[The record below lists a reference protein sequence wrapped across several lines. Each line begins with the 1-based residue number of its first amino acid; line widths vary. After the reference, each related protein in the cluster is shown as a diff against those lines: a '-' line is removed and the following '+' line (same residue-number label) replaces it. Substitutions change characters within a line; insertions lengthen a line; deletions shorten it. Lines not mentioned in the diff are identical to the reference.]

1 MTGMYFKIALNNV
14 RKSFK
19 DYSIYFLTLTLG
31 VCIFYAFNSIGDQK
45 AFLELGKRQ
54 SEYINILQR
63 LISGISVFIS
73 CVLGG
78 LILYANNFLV
88 KKRKKELGIY
98 MTLGMGKNKISKIL
112 TYETALVGIISL
124 VVGLGVGIIVSQGI
138 SAFASK
144 LFEVSLSNYKFLL
157 STDAILKTVLYFGII
172 FILVMIFNTFVIS
185 KYKLIDMLT
194 AAKKNEDI
202 KIKNPILTAI
212 IFFISL
218 GLLGVAYKLV
228 IKVGLNPTDRMF
240 LVSIVLGILGTLLL
254 FFSLAGFVLYV
265 LQRNKNVYLKGL
277 NIFVLRQM
285 NSKIN
290 TNFLSMTVICL
301 MLFLT
306 ISTLATGLS
315 FKNALEK
322 GLENTTPFDAS
333 ATYYIDEDSK
343 IKTAEESIKELGFKF
358 NPEDKIVS
366 YNEYKLEKTNLESL
380 LNKNAEGK
388 NKKEIVEAM
397 TYKGTNAISISSYND
412 IRALSGEKSVSLANN
427 EVLISSNLG
436 EVENTLKNILKNNE
450 KIEIDGKEYKIANNA
465 LIGEGKVIKE
475 AFESTGM
482 TNNFFTLI
490 VPDNIVSNL
499 KPIANKININFPKNS
514 NEEERVQKLF
524 NEYRDGVVDSSKYG
538 FVNGYT
544 KARIYE
550 DNNGMTNI
558 VLFIGIYLGVIF
570 LISST
575 AVLALQQLSEASD
588 SIDRYK
594 SLRRI
599 GVSQKMI
606 NKSIFTQVSIYFGLP
621 LVLALVHSVVAIKVV
636 NGFLTMFNRP
646 DIGVSSLVTAL
657 IMVIVY
663 GGYFYA
669 TYTGYKSTV
678 KNALKQK

>member
-1 MTGMYFKIALNNV
+1 MYFKIALNNV

-45 AFLELGKRQ
+45 AFMELGSRQ
-54 SEYINILQR
+54 AEYIKVLQG
-63 LISGISVFIS
+63 LISGISIFIS
-73 CVLGG
+73 CILGG

-124 VVGLGVGIIVSQGI
+124 VVGLGVGIILSQGI
-138 SAFASK
+138 SAFAAK
-144 LFEVSLSNYKFLL
+144 LFEVPLSNYKFLL
-157 STDAILKTVLYFGII
+157 STDAIIKTVLYFGII
-172 FILVMIFNTFVIS
+172 FILVMLFNTVVIS

-194 AAKKNEDI
+194 AAKKNEDM

-212 IFFISL
+212 IFLLSL
-218 GLLGVAYKLV
+218 GLLGGAYTLV
-228 IKVGLNPTDRMF
+228 IKVGLDPMNRMF
-240 LVSIVLGILGTLLL
+240 LVSIGLGVLGTLLL

-265 LQRNKNVYLKGL
+265 VQKNKNVYLKGL

-306 ISTLATGLS
+306 IGTLSTGLS

-322 GLENTTPFDAS
+322 GLEATTPFDAS
-333 ATYYIDEDSK
+333 ATYYPDENGK

-358 NPEDKIVS
+358 NPEDKVVS
-366 YNEYKLEKTNLESL
+366 YNEYGLKNTNLGNL
-380 LNKNAEGK
+380 LDKNAEGK
-388 NKKEIVEAM
+388 NTKNLVA
-397 TYKGTNAISISSYND
+397 TVTDYGVNTISISSYNA
-412 IRALSGEKSVSLANN
+412 IRELKGEKALSLNNN
-427 EVLISSNLG
+427 EVLLSSNFNQL
-436 EVENTLKNILKNNE
+436 ENTLKNTIENDN
-450 KIEIDGKEYKIANNA
+450 KIEIDGKEYTIANA
-465 LIGEGKVIKE
+465 SLTGKKQAIDE
-475 AFESTGM
+475 SLESTGM
-482 TNNFFTLI
+482 ASNFLTLI
-490 VPDNIVSNL
+490 VPDNVVSNL
-499 KPIANKININFPKNS
+499 EPFSNKININFNNS
-514 NEEERVQKLF
+514 KEEQERVQKLF
-524 NEYRDGVVDSSKYG
+524 NDYRDGIVDTSKYG

-544 KARIYE
+544 RTVIYQ
-550 DNNGMTNI
+550 DNNGVTNMI
-558 VLFIGIYLGVIF
+558 LFIGIYLGIIF

-588 SIDRYK
+588 SVGRYK

-621 LVLALVHSVVAIKVV
+621 LVVALVHSVVAIKVV
-636 NGFLTMFNRP
+636 NGFLTMFNKP
-646 DIGVSSLVTAL
+646 DIGTSSMVTAL

-669 TYTGYKSTV
+669 TYTGYKSTI

>member
-1 MTGMYFKIALNNV
+1 MYFKIALNNV

-54 SEYINILQR
+54 AEYIKVLQG

-144 LFEVSLSNYKFLL
+144 LFQVSLSDYKFLL

-228 IKVGLNPTDRMF
+228 IKVGLNPTDSMF

-265 LQRNKNVYLKGL
+265 LQKNKNIYLKGL

-380 LNKNAEGK
+380 LNKNSEGK

-412 IRALSGEKSVSLANN
+412 IRALSGEKPLSLVNN

-499 KPIANKININFPKNS
+499 NPIANKININFPKNS

-621 LVLALVHSVVAIKVV
+621 LVVALVHSIVAIKVV

>member
-1 MTGMYFKIALNNV
+1 MYFKIALNNV

-54 SEYINILQR
+54 AEYIKVLQG

-172 FILVMIFNTFVIS
+172 FILVMLFNTFVIS

-412 IRALSGEKSVSLANN
+412 IRALSGEKSLSLANN

-599 GVSQKMI
+599 GASQKMI
-606 NKSIFTQVSIYFGLP
+606 NKSISTQVSIYFGLP
-621 LVLALVHSVVAIKVV
+621 LVVALVHSVVAIKVV

>member
-1 MTGMYFKIALNNV
+1 MYFKIALNNV

>member
-1 MTGMYFKIALNNV
+1 MYFKIALNNV

-31 VCIFYAFNSIGDQK
+31 VCIFYAFNSVGDQK

-54 SEYINILQR
+54 AEYINILQR

-138 SAFASK
+138 SAFAAK

-157 STDAILKTVLYFGII
+157 STDAILKTILYFGII
-172 FILVMIFNTFVIS
+172 FISVMLFNTFVIS

-228 IKVGLNPTDRMF
+228 IKVGLDPTNSMF
-240 LVSIVLGILGTLLL
+240 LGSIVLGVLGTLLL

-265 LQRNKNVYLKGL
+265 LQKNKNVYLKGL

-322 GLENTTPFDAS
+322 GLESTTPFDAS
-333 ATYYIDEDSK
+333 ATYYVDEDNK
-343 IKTAEESIKELGFKF
+343 IKTAEEAIKELGCKF

-388 NKKEIVEAM
+388 NIKDIVEAM

-412 IRALSGEKSVSLANN
+412 IRALSGEKSVSLSNN

-436 EVENTLKNILKNNE
+436 EVENTLKNIIKNND

-490 VPDNIVSNL
+490 VPDNVVSNL
-499 KPIANKININFPKNS
+499 NPIANKININFPKNS
-514 NEEERVQKLF
+514 KEEEQRVQKLF
-524 NEYRDGVVDSSKYG
+524 NDYRDGIVDLSKYG

-544 KARIYE
+544 RARIYE
-550 DNNGMTNI
+550 DNNGMTNT

-621 LVLALVHSVVAIKVV
+621 LVVALVHSVVAIKVV
-636 NGFLTMFNRP
+636 NGFLTMFNKP
-646 DIGVSSLVTAL
+646 DIGASSLVTAL

>member
-1 MTGMYFKIALNNV
+1 MYFKIALNNV

-54 SEYINILQR
+54 AEYINILQR

-124 VVGLGVGIIVSQGI
+124 VVGLGVGVIVSQGI

-172 FILVMIFNTFVIS
+172 FILVMLFNTFVIS

-343 IKTAEESIKELGFKF
+343 IKTAEESIRELGFKF

-388 NKKEIVEAM
+388 NIKDIVEAM

-621 LVLALVHSVVAIKVV
+621 LVVALVHSVVAIKVV

-646 DIGVSSLVTAL
+646 DIGGSSLVTAL

>member
-1 MTGMYFKIALNNV
+1 MYFKIALNNV

-412 IRALSGEKSVSLANN
+412 IRALSGEKPVSLANN

-450 KIEIDGKEYKIANNA
+450 KIEIDGKEYKVANNA
-465 LIGEGKVIKE
+465 LIGEEKVIKE

-499 KPIANKININFPKNS
+499 KPIANKINLNFPKNS

-621 LVLALVHSVVAIKVV
+621 LVVALVHSVVAIKVV

-646 DIGVSSLVTAL
+646 DIGGSSLVTAL

>member
-1 MTGMYFKIALNNV
+1 MYFKIALNNV

-54 SEYINILQR
+54 AEYIKVLQG

-144 LFEVSLSNYKFLL
+144 LFQVSLSDYKFLL
-157 STDAILKTVLYFGII
+157 STDAILKTILYFGII

-228 IKVGLNPTDRMF
+228 IKVGLNPTDSMF

-265 LQRNKNVYLKGL
+265 LQKNKNVYLKGL

-388 NKKEIVEAM
+388 NIKDIVEAM

-412 IRALSGEKSVSLANN
+412 IRALSGEKPVSLSNN

-436 EVENTLKNILKNNE
+436 EVENVLKNILKNNE

-499 KPIANKININFPKNS
+499 NPIANKININFPKNS

-621 LVLALVHSVVAIKVV
+621 LVVALVHSVVAIKVV

>member
-1 MTGMYFKIALNNV
+1 MYFKIALNNV

-54 SEYINILQR
+54 AEYINILQR

-228 IKVGLNPTDRMF
+228 IKVGLDPTNSMF
-240 LVSIVLGILGTLLL
+240 LGSIVLGVLGTLLL

-343 IKTAEESIKELGFKF
+343 IKTAEESIRELGFKF

-388 NKKEIVEAM
+388 NIKDIVEAM

-412 IRALSGEKSVSLANN
+412 IRALSGEKPVSLANN

-450 KIEIDGKEYKIANNA
+450 KIEIDGKEYKVANNA
-465 LIGEGKVIKE
+465 LIGEEKVIKE

-524 NEYRDGVVDSSKYG
+524 NEYRDGIVDLDKYG

-544 KARIYE
+544 RERIYE
-550 DNNGMTNI
+550 ENNGMTNI
-558 VLFIGIYLGVIF
+558 VLFIGIYLGIIF

-621 LVLALVHSVVAIKVV
+621 LVVALVHSMVAIKVV
-636 NGFLTMFNRP
+636 NAFLTVFNKP
-646 DIGVSSLVTAL
+646 DIGGSSLVTAL

>member
-1 MTGMYFKIALNNV
+1 MYFKIALNNV

-45 AFLELGKRQ
+45 AFLEFGKRQ
-54 SEYINILQR
+54 AEYIKVLQS

-265 LQRNKNVYLKGL
+265 LQKNKNVYLKGL

-343 IKTAEESIKELGFKF
+343 IKTAEESIRELGFKF

-388 NKKEIVEAM
+388 NIKDIVEAM

-436 EVENTLKNILKNNE
+436 EVENTLKNIIKNND

-490 VPDNIVSNL
+490 VPDNMVSNL

-544 KARIYE
+544 RARIYE

-621 LVLALVHSVVAIKVV
+621 LVVALVHSVVAIKVV

>member
-1 MTGMYFKIALNNV
+1 MYFKIALNNV

-54 SEYINILQR
+54 AEYINILQR

-265 LQRNKNVYLKGL
+265 LQKNKNVYLKGL

-366 YNEYKLEKTNLESL
+366 YNEYKLEKTSLESL

-388 NKKEIVEAM
+388 NIKDIVEAM

-465 LIGEGKVIKE
+465 LIGQGKVIKE

-544 KARIYE
+544 RARIYE

-621 LVLALVHSVVAIKVV
+621 LVVALVHSVVAIKVV

-646 DIGVSSLVTAL
+646 DIGGSSLVTAL

-663 GGYFYA
+663 GAYLYA

>member
-1 MTGMYFKIALNNV
+1 MYFKIALNNV

-54 SEYINILQR
+54 AEYINILQR

-228 IKVGLNPTDRMF
+228 IKVGLDPTNSMF
-240 LVSIVLGILGTLLL
+240 LGSIVLGVLGTLLL

-343 IKTAEESIKELGFKF
+343 IKTAEESIRELGFKF

-388 NKKEIVEAM
+388 NIKDIVEAM

-412 IRALSGEKSVSLANN
+412 IRALSGEKPVSLANN

-450 KIEIDGKEYKIANNA
+450 KIEIDGKEYKVANNA
-465 LIGEGKVIKE
+465 LIGEEKVIKE

-621 LVLALVHSVVAIKVV
+621 LVVALVHSVVAIKVV

-646 DIGVSSLVTAL
+646 DIGGSSLVTAL

>member
-1 MTGMYFKIALNNV
+1 MYFKIALNNV

-54 SEYINILQR
+54 AEYIKVLQG

-124 VVGLGVGIIVSQGI
+124 VVGLGVGVIVSQGI

-172 FILVMIFNTFVIS
+172 FILVMLFNTFVIS

-366 YNEYKLEKTNLESL
+366 YNEYRLENTNLASL
-380 LNKNAEGK
+380 LTKNAQGK
-388 NKKEIVEAM
+388 NVEKM
-397 TYKGTNAISISSYND
+397 VPVVTDYGINSISISSYND

-621 LVLALVHSVVAIKVV
+621 LVVALVHSVVAIKVV

>member
-1 MTGMYFKIALNNV
+1 MYFKIALNNV

-31 VCIFYAFNSIGDQK
+31 VCIFYAFNSVGDQK

-54 SEYINILQR
+54 AEYINILQR

-138 SAFASK
+138 SAFAAK

-157 STDAILKTVLYFGII
+157 STDAILKTILYFGII
-172 FILVMIFNTFVIS
+172 FILVMLFNTFVIS

-228 IKVGLNPTDRMF
+228 IKVGLDPTNSMF
-240 LVSIVLGILGTLLL
+240 LGSIVLGVLGTLLL
-254 FFSLAGFVLYV
+254 FFSLAGFVLYA
-265 LQRNKNVYLKGL
+265 LQKNKNVYLKGL

-333 ATYYIDEDSK
+333 ATYYIDKDSK

-380 LNKNAEGK
+380 LNKNSEGK
-388 NKKEIVEAM
+388 NIKDIVEAM

-412 IRALSGEKSVSLANN
+412 IRALSGEKSVSLSNN

-436 EVENTLKNILKNNE
+436 EVENTLKNIIKNND
-450 KIEIDGKEYKIANNA
+450 KIEINGKEYKIANNA

-490 VPDNIVSNL
+490 VPDNVVSNL
-499 KPIANKININFPKNS
+499 NPIANKININFPKNS
-514 NEEERVQKLF
+514 KEEEQRVQKLF
-524 NEYRDGVVDSSKYG
+524 NDYRDGIVDLSKYG
-538 FVNGYT
+538 FVNGNT
-544 KARIYE
+544 RARIYE
-550 DNNGMTNI
+550 DNNGMTNT

-621 LVLALVHSVVAIKVV
+621 LVVALVHSVVAIKVV
-636 NGFLTMFNRP
+636 NGFLTMFNKP
-646 DIGVSSLVTAL
+646 DIGASSLVTAL

>member
-1 MTGMYFKIALNNV
+1 MYFKIALNNV

-45 AFLELGKRQ
+45 AFLEFGKRQ
-54 SEYINILQR
+54 AEYIKVLQS

-138 SAFASK
+138 SAFAAK

-157 STDAILKTVLYFGII
+157 STDAILKTILYFGII

-228 IKVGLNPTDRMF
+228 IKVGLNPTDSMF

-265 LQRNKNVYLKGL
+265 LQKNKNVYLKGL

-306 ISTLATGLS
+306 ISTLSTGLS

-322 GLENTTPFDAS
+322 GLEATTPFDAS
-333 ATYYIDEDSK
+333 ATYYVDENNK

-380 LNKNAEGK
+380 LTKNAQGKNAEKLAPTFSEYG
-388 NKKEIVEAM
+388 V
-397 TYKGTNAISISSYND
+397 NAISVSSYND

-427 EVLISSNLG
+427 EVLISSNLSELEG
-436 EVENTLKNILKNNE
+436 TLENVLKNNKE
-450 KIEIDGKEYKIANNA
+450 IEIDGKEYKIANNA

-482 TNNFFTLI
+482 TNNLFTLI
-490 VPDNIVSNL
+490 VPDNVLSNL
-499 KPIANKININFPKNS
+499 NPTSNKININFPKNS
-514 NEEERVQKLF
+514 KEEEQRVQKLF
-524 NEYRDGVVDSSKYG
+524 DEYRDGIVDLDKYG

-544 KARIYE
+544 RERIYE
-550 DNNGMTNI
+550 ENNGMTNI
-558 VLFIGIYLGVIF
+558 VLFIGIYLGIIF

-621 LVLALVHSVVAIKVV
+621 LVVALVHSVVAIKVV
-636 NGFLTMFNRP
+636 NGFLTMFNKP
-646 DIGVSSLVTAL
+646 DIGASSLVTTL

-669 TYTGYKSTV
+669 TYAGYKSTV
-678 KNALKQK
+678 KNAFKQK

>member
-1 MTGMYFKIALNNV
+1 MYFKIALNNV

-54 SEYINILQR
+54 AEYIKVLQR

-343 IKTAEESIKELGFKF
+343 IKTAEESIRELGFKF

-621 LVLALVHSVVAIKVV
+621 LVVALVHSIVAIKVV

>member
-1 MTGMYFKIALNNV
+1 MYFKIALNNV

-54 SEYINILQR
+54 AEYIKVLQG

-172 FILVMIFNTFVIS
+172 FILVMLFNTFVIS

-240 LVSIVLGILGTLLL
+240 LVSIVLGVLGTLLL

-343 IKTAEESIKELGFKF
+343 IKTAEESIRELGFKF

-621 LVLALVHSVVAIKVV
+621 LVVALVHSVVAIKVV

>member
-1 MTGMYFKIALNNV
+1 MYFKIALNNV

-54 SEYINILQR
+54 AEYINILQR

-228 IKVGLNPTDRMF
+228 IKVGLDPTNSMF
-240 LVSIVLGILGTLLL
+240 LGSIVLGVLGTLLL

-388 NKKEIVEAM
+388 NIKDIVEAM

-621 LVLALVHSVVAIKVV
+621 LVVALVHSVVAIKVV

-678 KNALKQK
+678 KNALKQQ

>member
-1 MTGMYFKIALNNV
+1 MYFKVALNNV

-31 VCIFYAFNSIGDQK
+31 VCIFYAFNSTGDQK

-54 SEYINILQR
+54 SEYINILQW

-138 SAFASK
+138 SAFAAK

-157 STDAILKTVLYFGII
+157 STDAILKTILYFGII
-172 FILVMIFNTFVIS
+172 FILVMLFNTFVIS

-254 FFSLAGFVLYV
+254 FSSLAGFVLYV

-388 NKKEIVEAM
+388 NIKDIVEAM

-524 NEYRDGVVDSSKYG
+524 NEYRDGIVDLDKYG

-558 VLFIGIYLGVIF
+558 VLFIGIYLGIIF

-621 LVLALVHSVVAIKVV
+621 LVVALVHSVVAIKVV
-636 NGFLTMFNRP
+636 NGFLTMFNKP
-646 DIGVSSLVTAL
+646 DIGASSLVTTL

>member
-1 MTGMYFKIALNNV
+1 MYFKIALNNV

-54 SEYINILQR
+54 AEYINILQR

-343 IKTAEESIKELGFKF
+343 IKTAEESIRELGFKF

-388 NKKEIVEAM
+388 NIKDIVEAM

-412 IRALSGEKSVSLANN
+412 IRALSGEKPVSLANN

-450 KIEIDGKEYKIANNA
+450 KIEIDGKEYKVANNA
-465 LIGEGKVIKE
+465 LIGEEKVIKE

-499 KPIANKININFPKNS
+499 KPIANKINLNFPKNS

-621 LVLALVHSVVAIKVV
+621 LVVALVHSVVAIKVV

-646 DIGVSSLVTAL
+646 DIGGSSLVTAL

>member
-1 MTGMYFKIALNNV
+1 MYFKIALNNV

-54 SEYINILQR
+54 AEYINILQR

-124 VVGLGVGIIVSQGI
+124 VVGLGVGVIVSQGI

-172 FILVMIFNTFVIS
+172 FILVMLFNTFVIS

-388 NKKEIVEAM
+388 NIKDIVEAM

-412 IRALSGEKSVSLANN
+412 IRTLSGEKSVSLANN

-621 LVLALVHSVVAIKVV
+621 LVVALVHSVVAIKVV

-646 DIGVSSLVTAL
+646 DIGGSSLVTAL

>member
-1 MTGMYFKIALNNV
+1 MYFKIALNNV

-54 SEYINILQR
+54 AEYIKVLQW

-144 LFEVSLSNYKFLL
+144 LFQVSLSDYKFLL

-343 IKTAEESIKELGFKF
+343 IKTVEESIKELGFKF

-388 NKKEIVEAM
+388 NKKDIVEAM

-412 IRALSGEKSVSLANN
+412 IRALSGEKPVSLANN

-436 EVENTLKNILKNNE
+436 KVENTLKNILKNNE

-524 NEYRDGVVDSSKYG
+524 NEYRDGIVDLDKYG

-558 VLFIGIYLGVIF
+558 VLFIGIYLGIIF

-636 NGFLTMFNRP
+636 NGFLTMFNKP
-646 DIGVSSLVTAL
+646 DIGASSLVTTL

>member
-1 MTGMYFKIALNNV
+1 MYFKIALNNV

-54 SEYINILQR
+54 AEYIKVLQR

-157 STDAILKTVLYFGII
+157 STDAILKTILYFGII

-343 IKTAEESIKELGFKF
+343 IKTAEESIRELGFKF

-621 LVLALVHSVVAIKVV
+621 LVVALVHSIVAIKVV

>member
-1 MTGMYFKIALNNV
+1 MYFKIALNNV

-54 SEYINILQR
+54 AEYINILQR

-228 IKVGLNPTDRMF
+228 IKVGLDPTNSMF
-240 LVSIVLGILGTLLL
+240 LGSIVLGVLGTLLL

-265 LQRNKNVYLKGL
+265 LQKNKNVYLKGL

-343 IKTAEESIKELGFKF
+343 IKTAEESIRELGFKF

-388 NKKEIVEAM
+388 NIKDIVEAM

-412 IRALSGEKSVSLANN
+412 IRALSGEKPVSLANN

-450 KIEIDGKEYKIANNA
+450 KIEIDGKEYKVANNA
-465 LIGEGKVIKE
+465 LIGEEKVIKE

-499 KPIANKININFPKNS
+499 KPIANKINLNFPKNS

-621 LVLALVHSVVAIKVV
+621 LVVALVHSVVAIKVV

-646 DIGVSSLVTAL
+646 DIGGSSLVTAL

>member
-1 MTGMYFKIALNNV
+1 MYFKIALNNV

-54 SEYINILQR
+54 AEYINILQR

-124 VVGLGVGIIVSQGI
+124 VVGLGVGVIVSQGI
-138 SAFASK
+138 SAFAAK

-157 STDAILKTVLYFGII
+157 STDAILKTILYFGII
-172 FILVMIFNTFVIS
+172 FILVMLFNTFVIS

-343 IKTAEESIKELGFKF
+343 IKTAEESIRELGFKF

-388 NKKEIVEAM
+388 TIKDIVEAM

-412 IRALSGEKSVSLANN
+412 IRALSGEKSLSLANN

-538 FVNGYT
+538 FVTGYT

-621 LVLALVHSVVAIKVV
+621 LVVALVHSVVAIKVV

>member
-1 MTGMYFKIALNNV
+1 MYFKIALNNV

-54 SEYINILQR
+54 AEYINILQR

-124 VVGLGVGIIVSQGI
+124 VVGLGVGVIVSQGI
-138 SAFASK
+138 SAFAAK

-157 STDAILKTVLYFGII
+157 STDAILKTILYFGII
-172 FILVMIFNTFVIS
+172 FILVMLFNTFVIS

-228 IKVGLNPTDRMF
+228 IKVGLNPTYRMF

-380 LNKNAEGK
+380 LTKNAHGKNAEKLASTFSEYG
-388 NKKEIVEAM
+388 V
-397 TYKGTNAISISSYND
+397 NAISVSSYND

-427 EVLISSNLG
+427 EVLISSNSSELEG
-436 EVENTLKNILKNNE
+436 TLENVIKNNKE
-450 KIEIDGKEYKIANNA
+450 IEIDGKEYKIANNA

-475 AFESTGM
+475 AFQSTGI
-482 TNNFFTLI
+482 TNNLLTLI
-490 VPDNIVSNL
+490 VPDNVLSNL
-499 KPIANKININFPKNS
+499 NPTSNKININFPKNS
-514 NEEERVQKLF
+514 KEEEQRVQKLF
-524 NEYRDGVVDSSKYG
+524 DEYKDGIVNLDKYG

-544 KARIYE
+544 RERIYE

-621 LVLALVHSVVAIKVV
+621 LVVALVHSVVAIKVV

-678 KNALKQK
+678 KNALK

>member
-1 MTGMYFKIALNNV
+1 MYFKIALNNV

-54 SEYINILQR
+54 AEYINILQR

-124 VVGLGVGIIVSQGI
+124 VVGLGVGVIVSQGI
-138 SAFASK
+138 SAFAAK

-157 STDAILKTVLYFGII
+157 STDAILKTILYFGII
-172 FILVMIFNTFVIS
+172 FILVMLFNTFVIS

-322 GLENTTPFDAS
+322 GLEKTTPFDAS

-343 IKTAEESIKELGFKF
+343 IKTAEESIRELGFKF

-388 NKKEIVEAM
+388 NIKDIVEAM

-412 IRALSGEKSVSLANN
+412 IRALSGEKSLSLANN

-544 KARIYE
+544 RARIYE

-621 LVLALVHSVVAIKVV
+621 LVVALVHSVVAIKVV

>member
-1 MTGMYFKIALNNV
+1 MYFKIALNNV

-31 VCIFYAFNSIGDQK
+31 VCIFYAFNSVGDQK

-54 SEYINILQR
+54 AEYINILQR

-138 SAFASK
+138 SAFAAK

-157 STDAILKTVLYFGII
+157 STDAILKTILYFGII
-172 FILVMIFNTFVIS
+172 FILVMLFNTFVIS

-228 IKVGLNPTDRMF
+228 IKVGLNPTDSMF

-265 LQRNKNVYLKGL
+265 LQKNKNVYLKGL

-333 ATYYIDEDSK
+333 ATYYIDKDSK

-388 NKKEIVEAM
+388 NIKDIVEAM

-412 IRALSGEKSVSLANN
+412 IRALSGEKSVSLSNN

-436 EVENTLKNILKNNE
+436 EVENTLKNIIKNND

-514 NEEERVQKLF
+514 KEEEQRVQKLF
-524 NEYRDGVVDSSKYG
+524 NDYRDGIVDLSKYG

-544 KARIYE
+544 RARIYE
-550 DNNGMTNI
+550 DNNGMTNT

-575 AVLALQQLSEASD
+575 AVLALQQLSEASE

-621 LVLALVHSVVAIKVV
+621 LVVALVHSVVAIKVV
-636 NGFLTMFNRP
+636 NGFLTMFNKP
-646 DIGVSSLVTAL
+646 DIGASSLVTAL

>member
-1 MTGMYFKIALNNV
+1 MYFKIALNNV

-31 VCIFYAFNSIGDQK
+31 VCIFYAFNSTGDQK

-54 SEYINILQR
+54 AEYIKVLQW

-124 VVGLGVGIIVSQGI
+124 VVGLGVGVIVSQGI

-172 FILVMIFNTFVIS
+172 FILVMLFNTFVIS

-228 IKVGLNPTDRMF
+228 IKVGLNTTDSMF
-240 LVSIVLGILGTLLL
+240 LGSIVLGILGTLLL

-333 ATYYIDEDSK
+333 ATYYVNEDNK

-380 LNKNAEGK
+380 LTKNAHGKNAEKLASTFSEYG
-388 NKKEIVEAM
+388 V
-397 TYKGTNAISISSYND
+397 NAISVSSYND

-427 EVLISSNLG
+427 EVLISSNSSELEG
-436 EVENTLKNILKNNE
+436 TLENVIKNNKE
-450 KIEIDGKEYKIANNA
+450 IEIDGKEYKIANNA

-475 AFESTGM
+475 AFQSTGI
-482 TNNFFTLI
+482 TNNLLTLI
-490 VPDNIVSNL
+490 VPDNVLSNL
-499 KPIANKININFPKNS
+499 NPTSNKININFPKNS
-514 NEEERVQKLF
+514 KEEEQRVQKLF
-524 NEYRDGVVDSSKYG
+524 DEYKDGIVNLDKYG

-544 KARIYE
+544 RERIYE
-550 DNNGMTNI
+550 ENNGMTNI
-558 VLFIGIYLGVIF
+558 VLFIGIYLGIIF

-621 LVLALVHSVVAIKVV
+621 LVVALVHSVVAIKVV

-678 KNALKQK
+678 KNALK

>member
-1 MTGMYFKIALNNV
+1 MYFKIALNNV

-54 SEYINILQR
+54 AEYINILQR

-124 VVGLGVGIIVSQGI
+124 VVGLGVGVIVYQGI
-138 SAFASK
+138 SAFAAK

-157 STDAILKTVLYFGII
+157 STDAILKTILYFGII
-172 FILVMIFNTFVIS
+172 FILVMLFNTFVIS

-343 IKTAEESIKELGFKF
+343 IKTAEESIRELGFKF

-388 NKKEIVEAM
+388 NIKDIVEAM

-412 IRALSGEKSVSLANN
+412 IRALSGEKSLSLANN

-544 KARIYE
+544 RARIYE

-621 LVLALVHSVVAIKVV
+621 LVVALVHSVVAIKVV

>member
-1 MTGMYFKIALNNV
+1 MYFKIALNNV

-54 SEYINILQR
+54 AEYIKVLQG

-172 FILVMIFNTFVIS
+172 FILVMLFNTFVIS

-388 NKKEIVEAM
+388 NIKDIVEAM

-621 LVLALVHSVVAIKVV
+621 LVVALVHSVVAIKVV

>member
-1 MTGMYFKIALNNV
+1 MYFKIALNNV

-54 SEYINILQR
+54 AEYIKVLQG

-144 LFEVSLSNYKFLL
+144 LFEVSLSDYKFLL

-202 KIKNPILTAI
+202 KIKNPMLTAI

-228 IKVGLNPTDRMF
+228 IKVGLNPTDSMF

-265 LQRNKNVYLKGL
+265 LQKNKNVYLKGL

-388 NKKEIVEAM
+388 NIKDIVEAM

-412 IRALSGEKSVSLANN
+412 IRALSGEKPVNLSEN

-499 KPIANKININFPKNS
+499 NPIANKININFPKNS

-621 LVLALVHSVVAIKVV
+621 LVVALVHSVVAIKVV

>member
-1 MTGMYFKIALNNV
+1 MYFKIALNNV

-54 SEYINILQR
+54 AEYINILQR

-228 IKVGLNPTDRMF
+228 IKVGLDPTNSMF
-240 LVSIVLGILGTLLL
+240 LGSIVLGVLGTLLL

-450 KIEIDGKEYKIANNA
+450 KVEIDGKEYKIANNA
-465 LIGEGKVIKE
+465 LIGQGKVIKE

-621 LVLALVHSVVAIKVV
+621 LVVALVHSVVAIKVV

>member
-1 MTGMYFKIALNNV
+1 MYFKIALNNV

-54 SEYINILQR
+54 AEYINILQR

-343 IKTAEESIKELGFKF
+343 IKTAEESIRELGFKF

-397 TYKGTNAISISSYND
+397 TYKGINAISISSYND

-475 AFESTGM
+475 AFESNGM

-621 LVLALVHSVVAIKVV
+621 LVVALVHSVVAIKVV

>member
-1 MTGMYFKIALNNV
+1 MYFKIALNNV

-54 SEYINILQR
+54 AEYIKVLQG

-124 VVGLGVGIIVSQGI
+124 VVGLGVGVIVSQGI

-333 ATYYIDEDSK
+333 ATYYVNEDNK

-380 LNKNAEGK
+380 LTKNAHGKNAEKLASTFSEYG
-388 NKKEIVEAM
+388 V
-397 TYKGTNAISISSYND
+397 NAISVSSYND

-427 EVLISSNLG
+427 EVLISSNSSELEG
-436 EVENTLKNILKNNE
+436 TLENVIKNNKE
-450 KIEIDGKEYKIANNA
+450 IEIDGKEYKIANNA

-475 AFESTGM
+475 AFQSTGI
-482 TNNFFTLI
+482 TNNLLTLI
-490 VPDNIVSNL
+490 VPDNVLSNL
-499 KPIANKININFPKNS
+499 NPTSNKININFPKNS
-514 NEEERVQKLF
+514 KEEEQRVQKLF
-524 NEYRDGVVDSSKYG
+524 DEYKDGIVNLDKYG

-544 KARIYE
+544 RERIYE
-550 DNNGMTNI
+550 ENNGMTNI
-558 VLFIGIYLGVIF
+558 VLFIGIYLGIIF

-621 LVLALVHSVVAIKVV
+621 LVVALVHSVVAIKVV

>member
-1 MTGMYFKIALNNV
+1 MYFKIALNNV

-54 SEYINILQR
+54 AEYINILQR

-124 VVGLGVGIIVSQGI
+124 VVGLGVGVIVSQGI
-138 SAFASK
+138 SAFAAK

-157 STDAILKTVLYFGII
+157 STDAILKTILYFGII
-172 FILVMIFNTFVIS
+172 FILVMLFNTFVIS

-380 LNKNAEGK
+380 LTKNAHGKNAEKLASTFSEYG
-388 NKKEIVEAM
+388 V
-397 TYKGTNAISISSYND
+397 NAISVSSYND

-427 EVLISSNLG
+427 EVLISSNSSELEG
-436 EVENTLKNILKNNE
+436 TLENVIKNNKE
-450 KIEIDGKEYKIANNA
+450 IEIDGKEYKIANNA

-475 AFESTGM
+475 AFQSTGI
-482 TNNFFTLI
+482 TNNLLTLI
-490 VPDNIVSNL
+490 VPDNVLSNL
-499 KPIANKININFPKNS
+499 NPTSNKININFPKNS
-514 NEEERVQKLF
+514 KEEEQRVQKLF
-524 NEYRDGVVDSSKYG
+524 DEYKDGIVNLDKYG

-544 KARIYE
+544 RERIYE
-550 DNNGMTNI
+550 DNNGMTNV

-575 AVLALQQLSEASD
+575 AVLALQQLSESSD

-621 LVLALVHSVVAIKVV
+621 LVVALVHSVVAIKVV

-646 DIGVSSLVTAL
+646 DIGGSSLVTAL

-663 GGYFYA
+663 GAYFYA

>member
-1 MTGMYFKIALNNV
+1 MYFKIALNNV

-54 SEYINILQR
+54 AEYINILQR

-228 IKVGLNPTDRMF
+228 IKVGLDPTNSMF
-240 LVSIVLGILGTLLL
+240 LGSIVLGVLGTLLL

-366 YNEYKLEKTNLESL
+366 YNEYKLEKTSLESL

-388 NKKEIVEAM
+388 NIKDIVEAM

-465 LIGEGKVIKE
+465 LIGQGKVIKE

-544 KARIYE
+544 RARIYE

-621 LVLALVHSVVAIKVV
+621 LVVALVHSVVAIKVV

-646 DIGVSSLVTAL
+646 DIGGSSLVTAL

-663 GGYFYA
+663 GAYFYA

>member
-1 MTGMYFKIALNNV
+1 MYFKIALNNV

-54 SEYINILQR
+54 AEYIKVLQG

-124 VVGLGVGIIVSQGI
+124 VVGLGVGVIVSQGI

-144 LFEVSLSNYKFLL
+144 LFQVSLSDYKFLL

-172 FILVMIFNTFVIS
+172 FILIMIFNTFVIS

-228 IKVGLNPTDRMF
+228 IKVGLNPTDSMF
-240 LVSIVLGILGTLLL
+240 LGSIVLGILGTLLL

-265 LQRNKNVYLKGL
+265 LQKNKNIYLKGL

-412 IRALSGEKSVSLANN
+412 IRALSGEKPVNLSNN

-465 LIGEGKVIKE
+465 LIGEGKFIKE

-621 LVLALVHSVVAIKVV
+621 LVVALVHSVVAIKVV